1 MIDIPHFMTK
11 VDENTPPKIVFA
23 MLIAAQR
30 DKLGS
35 LEKQALL
42 EDEKALWESER
53 ALLLQKLYGTS
64 SEKKKKS
71 GEKVDV
77 IKPMPQVFD
86 EAAVDDN
93 AIDDELKEES
103 VALDN
108 AVASNSSA
116 HTSNN
121 NTLKDRPKR
130 GRKSFPVEFA
140 RENIIHDLADADKI
154 CACGCQLSK
163 IGQETSE
170 QLEVIPARLIVL
182 HHVRLKYACK
192 ACGEGI
198 TTASMPKQP
207 ISKVIPTAGLLA
219 HVAVAK
225 FDDHLPLYRQ
235 SEIWDRLGVNLPRST
250 LSSWVLKMGDLLQP
264 MIPLLQNH
272 IIQSGYVNADE
283 TTTQVL
289 KEPGRA
295 PTATSYMWV
304 YMTGNIKHTSIVY
317 EYQPTR
323 HGDHAKTFLNGFK
336 GTLQTDGYSGYHAVT
351 GSEGVI
357 SAGCW
362 AHARRKFH
370 EVWVVL
376 KKDGAASKAL
386 EIIGKLYEVER
397 QMAEQKFTTDHIKTY
412 RQEMSKPILEALHT
426 WLISIKPKV
435 PPKSS
440 LAKAINYTLNQWEPL
455 TRYLDDG
462 QLIID
467 NNAAERQ
474 IRPFTIGRKNWL
486 FMGSVAGAEAASV
499 IYSLIETAKANG
511 LNPEEYLTTLLKNI
525 PTMSPDMLHTLLPWH
540 VKLPAAIELPTCE
553 TH

>member
-1 MIDIPHFMTK
+1 MTK
-11 VDENTPPKIVFA
+11 TYPLILEFDENTPADVLRD
-23 MLIAAQR
+23 MLISSHRATLAFMER
-30 DKLGS
+30 N
-35 LEKQALL
+35 ALL
-42 EDEKALWESER
+42 EDEKADWQAER

-71 GEKVDV
+71 AKKTEKGEPLV
-77 IKPMPQVFD
+77 QVFD
-86 EAAVDDN
+86 EAAVNDD
-93 AIDDELKEES
+93 IPDEFSEEHA
-103 VALDN
+103 ALDD
-108 AVASNSSA
+108 AVASNASA
-116 HTSNN
+116 HISDDTTPS
-121 NTLKDRPKR
+121 DRPKR
-130 GRKSFPVEFA
+130 GRKSLPVEFV
-140 RENIIHDLADADKI
+140 REDIIHDLPDSDKM
-154 CACGCQLSK
+154 CTCGCQLSK
-163 IGQETSE
+163 IGEEVSE

-182 HHVRLKYACK
+182 RHIRLRYACK
-192 ACGEGI
+192 ACTEGVTI
-198 TTASMPKQP
+198 APMPKQP
-207 ISKVIPTAGLLA
+207 IPKGIPTAGLLA

-250 LSSWVLKMGDLLQP
+250 LSSWILKMGDLLQP
-264 MIPLLQNH
+264 MIPFLQNH

-289 KEPGRA
+289 KEPGRT

-304 YMTGNIKHTSIVY
+304 YMTGNHKHNCIVY

-336 GTLQTDGYSGYHAVT
+336 GTLQTDGYSGYHAT
-351 GSEGVI
+351 TSSEGVI
-357 SAGCW
+357 SAGCF

-370 EVWVVL
+370 DVWVVL

-397 QMAEQKFTTDHIKTY
+397 QMAEQKFTTDRIKTY
-412 RQEMSKPILEALHT
+412 RQEVSKPILEALHT
-426 WLISIKPKV
+426 WLMSIKPKV

-440 LAKAINYTLNQWEPL
+440 LAKAINYTLNQWQPL
-455 TRYLDDG
+455 TRYLEDG
-462 QLIID
+462 QLFID

-474 IRPFTIGRKNWL
+474 IRPFTVGRKNWL
-486 FMGSVAGAEAASV
+486 FMGSVEGAKAASV

-511 LNPEEYLTTLLKNI
+511 LNPEAYLTYVLKNM
-525 PTMSPDMLHTLLPWH
+525 PTTPPDMHHTLLPWH
-540 VKLPAAIELPTCE
+540 VDLPTTIELPACE